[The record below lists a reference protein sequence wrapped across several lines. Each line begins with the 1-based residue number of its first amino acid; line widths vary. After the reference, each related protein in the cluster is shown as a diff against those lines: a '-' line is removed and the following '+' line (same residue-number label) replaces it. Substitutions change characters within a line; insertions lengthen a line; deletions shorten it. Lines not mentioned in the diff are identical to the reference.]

1 MIVASTNAVTK
12 LANAL
17 LTHGESRGN
26 NFVGFD
32 SYCLIAR
39 TMLECDQIGLDTN
52 PLFKL
57 LDEVTKNLAT
67 AERLKMRL

>member
-1 MIVASTNAVTK
+1 MLAEANAVK
-12 LANAL
+12 QLANAL

-26 NFVGFD
+26 NFVGFA